1 MQLPSEIPFL
11 RLMAAPNKLLAK
23 SLTLLADLQK
33 AGKHV
38 VRGTEFPRMDRQRL
52 QKAGFIEEVV
62 RGWYLPSRPD
72 AQSGS
77 SATWFAGMREF
88 IAGYCAERFGANWH
102 VSPDQ
107 SLMLRTGERS
117 LPKQLQIWAP
127 DANNQAVALPHE
139 CSLFL
144 YRAPKLCTC
153 EVSPDSGGLRLATL
167 PAALLAVGPAFFTQ
181 QPLAARIALASIQDV
196 SELLRPLLDGGHV
209 HIAGRLAGAMRAIGR
224 TNVADEIVATMA
236 AAHMDVQESQ
246 PFDVPPTPMPAGRP
260 ESPYVQRLR
269 LMWQQMRQTVID
281 EFPAPGEVASDV
293 AATLAKVHERYVT
306 DAYHSLSIE
315 GYRVTPELIE
325 KVRNGQWQ
333 PDGDDATTRD
343 AMAAKGYFEA
353 HIKIRDYIA
362 EVITTKPGSWPLQD
376 ALTSWYRALFGPSVT
391 AGILK
396 ASDLAG
402 WRNDQVFIKGALHV
416 PLSKEAARECMP
428 VFFELLAGE
437 PHPAARAVLGHFF
450 FVYIHPYMDGNGRL
464 ARFIFNAMLVT
475 GGYGWTIV
483 PLEQRK
489 TYMAALEQASSYG
502 NVHPLASFFADLFR
516 EQSETPL
523 PQPKN

>member
-1 MQLPSEIPFL
+1 
-11 RLMAAPNKLLAK
+11 MASPHELLAK

-38 VRGTEFPRMDRQRL
+38 IRSADLPRMDRQRL
-52 QKAGFIEEVV
+52 QTAGFIQEVV

-72 AQSGS
+72 ERAGS
-77 SATWFAGMREF
+77 SAAWFAGMREF
-88 IAGYCAERFGANWH
+88 ITGYCEERFGADWH

-117 LPKQLQIWAP
+117 LPLQLQVWASG
-127 DANNQAVALPHE
+127 ANNQPVNLPHD

-144 YRAPKLCTC
+144 YRAPKLC
-153 EVSPDSGGLRLATL
+153 DSEGSHDAGGLRLATL
-167 PAALLAVGPAFFTQ
+167 PAALMAVGPAFFTQ
-181 QPLAARIALASIQDV
+181 QPLAARIALASIEDV
-196 SELLRPLLDGGHV
+196 TELLRPLLDGGHV
-209 HIAGRLAGAMRAIGR
+209 QIAGRLAGGMRAIGR
-224 TNVADEIVATMA
+224 SRIADEILETMRSVN
-236 AAHMDVQESQ
+236 MTVTESL
-246 PFDVPPTPMPAGRP
+246 PFEVVPAQLPAGRP

-281 EFPAPGEVASDV
+281 EFPAPDDV
-293 AATLAKVHERYVT
+293 PVDVQATLTQVEERYVT

-333 PDGDDATTRD
+333 PDGDDAKARD

-353 HIKIRDYIA
+353 HLKLKDYI
-362 EVITTKPGSWPLQD
+362 EETIRTKPTSWPLHE
-376 ALTSWYRALFGPSVT
+376 ALSSWYRALFSPSVT

-396 ASDLAG
+396 PSDLAG
-402 WRNDQVFIKGALHV
+402 WRNDQVFIRGALHV
-416 PLSKEAARECMP
+416 PLSKEAVRDCMP
-428 VFFELLAGE
+428 VFFELIASE
-437 PHPAARAVLGHFF
+437 PHSAVRAVLGHFF

-475 GGYGWTIV
+475 GGYVWTIV
-483 PLEQRK
+483 PLQQRQP
-489 TYMAALEQASSYG
+489 YMAALEQASSSQ
-502 NVHPLASFFADLFR
+502 NIQPLAKFFADLVR
-516 EQSETPL
+516 EQTKAPL
-523 PQPKN
+523 PRLV